1 MDHGAGSRRAHR
13 VVAPRVAPRRDCEDL
28 LGGVPGL
35 CVPALPYRIARVTFT
50 QARAAQAN
58 MKATRRH
65 CIEGRDVRVYDGLLP
80 LQDIHSLT
88 AALQAG
94 AFTRTQSARPDTTA
108 FRHWVLSIPM
118 QTATQLPVYQP
129 TLTAAGEFSG
139 ETAYKIYRCY
149 CNYAAYGDML
159 FTHTDCP
166 PGAGELTALWF
177 IAPANGT
184 WNGAAKQCFSIQQ
197 RCAGGGESPA
207 RKAGV
212 VRRSL
217 RGNVPPNRICFASRF
232 TLAYKLQPLPRSVG
246 DFSSAAKWRRYL
258 RDGPWG

>member
-1 MDHGAGSRRAHR
+1 MRIGLWRCGW
-13 VVAPRVAPRRDCEDL
+13 L
-28 LGGVPGL
+28 LGVTARRVPGL

-94 AFTRTQSARPDTTA
+94 AFTRTESARPDTTA

-129 TLTAAGEFSG
+129 TLTAAGEFTG
-139 ETAYKIYRCY
+139 ETAYRIYRCY

-166 PGAGELTALWF
+166 PGAGELTALWLS
-177 IAPANGT
+177 PRNGT
-184 WNGAAKQCFSIQQ
+184 WNGAAKHCFSI
-197 RCAGGGESPA
+197 PA
-207 RKAGV
+207 MMRRWRSVPGPEGWCCSTAPCCTWD
-212 VRRSL
+212 VRPTASAL
-217 RGNVPPNRICFASRF
+217 RRD
-232 TLAYKLQPLPRSVG
+232 LPLPTSCSR
-246 DFSSAAKWRRYL
+246 
-258 RDGPWG
+258 